1 MNRGALAATNTA
13 TNSEGP
19 SHSFDFLNRRRTCLL
34 ARWSEYPA
42 RITYD
47 VQGMGQTAP
56 RNLARRLPLPLG
68 KLLRRPARRGMGSEY
83 RNRLGQRTPARP
95 SPHVGHRTS
104 IGPLVLS
111 GVQRSPRALAQ
122 GAGRDRVWPTD
133 HHAGVR
139 RRVMGPGRA
148 IRTGTR
154 PGRPD
159 AGVSPEA
166 SLGTGYPIG
175 GRARPNLRHRASLAR
190 PCPVVVAPNR
200 DWGKSGFNRRFRCG

>member
-56 RNLARRLPLPLG
+56 RNLAGRLPLPLG
-68 KLLRRPARRGMGSEY
+68 KLLRRPARCGMGSEY

-122 GAGRDRVWPTD
+122 GAGRDRVWRTADD

-139 RRVMGPGRA
+139 SSASPSHRISIYFSYILPCRFNSF
-148 IRTGTR
+148 TR
-154 PGRPD
+154 SLK
-159 AGVSPEA
+159 VSTLPILEGKRLA
-166 SLGTGYPIG
+166 SYVLS
-175 GRARPNLRHRASLAR
+175 RASLTL
-190 PCPVVVAPNR
+190 
-200 DWGKSGFNRRFRCG
+200 

>member
-1 MNRGALAATNTA
+1 LNRGALAATNTA
-13 TNSEGP
+13 TNSEGR

-56 RNLARRLPLPLG
+56 GNLARRVPLPLG
-68 KLLRRPARRGMGSEY
+68 KLLRRPARCGMGSEC

-104 IGPLVLS
+104 ICPLVLS

-139 RRVMGPGRA
+139 RRVMGP
-148 IRTGTR
+148 RTGDKDGHQTR
-154 PGRPD
+154 TPRRRGKPR
-159 AGVSPEA
+159 GVP
-166 SLGTGYPIG
+166 
-175 GRARPNLRHRASLAR
+175 RDRVPNRR
-190 PCPVVVAPNR
+190 PC
-200 DWGKSGFNRRFRCG
+200 

>member
-1 MNRGALAATNTA
+1 MPRQIQRQILKAPLTASISSIGGAPV
-13 TNSEGP
+13 S
-19 SHSFDFLNRRRTCLL
+19 CLL

-154 PGRPD
+154 PGHPD
-159 AGVSPEA
+159 AGVSPAA
-166 SLGTGYPIG
+166 SSGAGYPIG
-175 GRARPNLRHRASLAR
+175 GRARPNLRHWASLAR
-190 PCPVVVAPNR
+190 PRAITDAAPSR
-200 DWGKSGFNRRFRCG
+200 TRQSSGKSPGL